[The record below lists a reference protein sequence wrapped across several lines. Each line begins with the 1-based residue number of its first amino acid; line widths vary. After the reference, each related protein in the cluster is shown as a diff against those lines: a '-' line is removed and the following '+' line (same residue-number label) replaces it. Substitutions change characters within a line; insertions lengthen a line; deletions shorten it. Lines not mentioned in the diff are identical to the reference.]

1 MVSYDPNTGTGVE
14 TEIRV
19 GSTSL
24 FQEMAFRVTL
34 NRVGSAGPTVLSLAV
49 KAEPAVAKQRLYD
62 IPLVC
67 ADFETNREG
76 LEIGYNTPGSGAF
89 GIDRLLELEE
99 LDARNEPLVVEDNRT
114 GEAFVG
120 TIVSVE
126 FTALHNPDRMHKN
139 ADGWISLTVR
149 KR

>member
-1 MVSYDPNTGTGVE
+1 ME

-19 GSTSL
+19 GSTNL
-24 FQEMAFRVTL
+24 FQEMAFKVTL
-34 NRVGSAGPTVLSLAV
+34 NRVGSLGPVIESMAV
-49 KAEPAVAKQRLYD
+49 KAEPAVTKQRLYD
-62 IPLVC
+62 IPLACGDV
-67 ADFETNREG
+67 ETNREG
-76 LEIGYNTPGSGAF
+76 LEIGYDYPGVGAF

-99 LDARNEPLVVEDNRT
+99 LESRNEPIVIEDNRT

-126 FTALHNPDRMHKN
+126 FTAVHNPDRMHKN
-139 ADGWISLTVR
+139 TDGWISLVAR

>member
-1 MVSYDPNTGTGVE
+1 MSYDPNTGTGVE

-19 GSTSL
+19 GSTNL
-24 FQEMAFRVTL
+24 FQDMAFKVTL
-34 NRVGSAGPTVLSLAV
+34 NRVGATGPVVESMAV
-49 KAEPAVAKQRLYD
+49 KAEPAVSKQRLYD
-62 IPLVC
+62 IPLAC
-67 ADFETNREG
+67 GNFESNREG
-76 LEIGYNTPGSGAF
+76 LVLGYEEQGHGF

-99 LDARNEPLVVEDNRT
+99 LESRNEPLVIEDNRT

-126 FTALHNPDRMHKN
+126 FTSTSNPDRVHGN
-139 ADGWISLTVR
+139 TAGWVALVAR